1 MYVKISKRGQI
12 TIPKSIRQRLNVLD
26 GGGIL
31 ILDEESG
38 IRLEGIPESNDTAPG
53 GSLKEY
59 ARHYTPLDQVRKA
72 IEAEMAEEI
81 AKEGL

>member
-1 MYVKISKRGQI
+1 MYVRISKRGQI

-31 ILDEESG
+31 IIDEEDG
-38 IRLEGIPESNDTAPG
+38 IRLKGIPERDDKALG

-59 ARHYTPLDQVRKA
+59 ARHYTPLDRVREA
-72 IEAEMAEEI
+72 IEAEIAEET

>member
-31 ILDEESG
+31 IIDEEDG
-38 IRLEGIPESNDTAPG
+38 IRLEGIPESNNASPG

-59 ARHYTPLDQVRKA
+59 ARHYTPLDQVREA
-72 IEAEMAEEI
+72 IESEIAEET